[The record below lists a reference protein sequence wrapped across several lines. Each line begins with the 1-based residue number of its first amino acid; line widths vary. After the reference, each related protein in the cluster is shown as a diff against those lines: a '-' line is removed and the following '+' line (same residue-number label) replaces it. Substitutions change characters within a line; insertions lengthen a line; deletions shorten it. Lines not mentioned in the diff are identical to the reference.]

1 MLRVEVKLN
10 FKAEIEVCMPEL
22 PEVESFKRYMNS
34 TSLHKPIDAVEVRSN
49 LILEDVTPDKLE
61 KSLVG
66 QEFLSCQRYGKYLF
80 TDVNREFWL
89 AMHFGMTGNL
99 KYFKDTQDDPKHD
112 RLLISFKNG
121 FHLAFDCQR
130 KFGRVA
136 TTSAIEDFVKRKKL
150 GKDALAF
157 DFDSFKDTMR
167 KKRGTAK
174 YTLMNQRAI
183 AGIGNLYSDEIMF
196 QTGVHPK
203 TKVADLDDETLK
215 ALFNNMRRIL
225 RTAIRNKAH
234 FNKLPKD
241 YLIPN
246 RLKGAECPR
255 CGAKIQT
262 LKVSGRTAYFCS
274 KHQKAKKHA

>member
-1 MLRVEVKLN
+1 
-10 FKAEIEVCMPEL
+10 MPEL
-22 PEVESFKRYMNS
+22 PEVEFFKKYVDS
-34 TSLHKPIDAVEVRSN
+34 TSLCKPIDAVEVRSN

-80 TDVNREFWL
+80 IDVNREFWL

-99 KYFKDTQDDPKHD
+99 KYFKDAQDDPKHD

-136 TTSAIEDFVKRKKL
+136 LASEIEDFVKRKKL
-150 GKDALAF
+150 GEDALAF
-157 DFDSFKDTMR
+157 DFDSFKVTMR

-196 QTGVHPK
+196 QTGVNPQ
-203 TKVADLDDETLK
+203 TKVADLNDETLK
-215 ALFNNMRRIL
+215 ALFNNMQRIL
-225 RTAIRNKAH
+225 RTAIRNQAH
-234 FNKLPKD
+234 FSQFPKD
-241 YLIPN
+241 YLTPN

-255 CGAKIQT
+255 CGGKIQT

-274 KHQKAKKHA
+274 KHQKAKSMPRVSFAACYSKRMG

>member
-1 MLRVEVKLN
+1 MLCIEVKLN
-10 FKAEIEVCMPEL
+10 FKAEIRVCMPEL
-22 PEVESFKRYMNS
+22 PEVESFKRYVNS
-34 TSLHKPIDAVEVRSN
+34 TSLHKPIDAVEVRSS
-49 LILEDVTPDKLE
+49 LILEDLTPDKLE

-66 QEFLSCQRYGKYLF
+66 REFLSCQRYGKYLF
-80 TDVNREFWL
+80 IDVNKEFWIV
-89 AMHFGMTGNL
+89 MHFGMTGNL

-112 RLLISFKNG
+112 RLLISFNNR

-136 TTSAIEDFVKRKKL
+136 IASTIEDFVKRKKL

-157 DFDSFKDTMR
+157 DFGSFKDTMR

-203 TKVADLDDETLK
+203 TKVTDLDDETLK
-215 ALFNNMRRIL
+215 ALFNNLQRIL
-225 RTAIRNKAH
+225 RTAIRNQAH
-234 FNKLPKD
+234 FSQFPKD
-241 YLIPN
+241 YLTPN
-246 RLKGAECPR
+246 RLKGAGCPR
-255 CGAKIQT
+255 CDGNIQT

-274 KHQKAKKHA
+274 IHQKAKQHA